1 MLYWLF
7 NYTIVAL
14 ENQLDSTD
22 QEILRKLTKNA
33 RISFVQLAK
42 DLGISNSMVHQRVN
56 KLRQSEVINQ
66 ATYYVNP
73 EKLGYNTVAYSRIIV
88 TEARFIPEIIKS
100 LQQIEEVIECN
111 NVTGK
116 YTLILKVIARS
127 NQHLRQVLY
136 EKIHSIR
143 GVEETDTIIVFE
155 TAFQRNVPISLDSK

>member
-1 MLYWLF
+1 MA
-7 NYTIVAL
+7 T
-14 ENQLDSTD
+14 ENHLDSTD
-22 QEILRKLTKNA
+22 QEILRRLTKNA
-33 RISFVQLAK
+33 RVSFVQLAK

-66 ATYYVNP
+66 ATYHVNP

-100 LQQIEEVIECN
+100 LKLIMEVIECN

-116 YTLILKVIARS
+116 YALILKVIAKS

-136 EKIHSIR
+136 EKVHPIK
-143 GVEETDTIIVFE
+143 GVEGTDTIIVFE
-155 TAFQRNVPISLDSK
+155 TAFQRNVPIGLDHE